1 MAKQSTEWKKI
12 ISHRL
17 KTRNRHEYYEFSDLI
32 DIQSKLFEQVAS
44 LKSKNV
50 QLTLETERLKAENL
64 SLQIRADSGGGGV
77 SSNER
82 TTQLEQKLYRLQEE
96 LTDLHKRKGE
106 NAQMIIDLTNA
117 MKEKEKELQLKDSK
131 LMDALAIENGLKTEI
146 KHLEATVFELEATN
160 QTLKDEHQALQMAF
174 TALEEKNQKA
184 QVENN
189 ELMARWL
196 EYKMSEADKMN
207 QENDRFFRHK
217 QERLQRDL
225 ADAAN
230 EPVQIKT
237 DPSDGYMKGIPPIC
251 LSASLPTKAQCKLDA
266 HEGEVN
272 AVLWSPTGSLF
283 ATGGSDRKI
292 KLWEYHGGQ
301 CTCKGTLLG
310 SNAGITALEF
320 DFDEALILG
329 ASNDYASRLWS
340 LSDQRLRHTLT
351 GHSGKVLTAKFL
363 GDSTKVVTGSHD
375 RTLKIWDLHTRT
387 TSKTIF
393 AGSSCNDLVT
403 LHASSIISG
412 HFDKKLRFWDPRCD
426 QTLNEISLQGRITSL
441 ALAPDR
447 ASLLVCTREDT
458 LKCIDLRMNQVI
470 YTLCAENFKVAFDY
484 SRAVFSPDGSYA
496 MAGSSDGTLYVWNI
510 QKGKV
515 ERMLK
520 EHTHAIVACSW
531 HPSGSV
537 ILSSER
543 QKKVILWSDI

>member
-1 MAKQSTEWKKI
+1 
-12 ISHRL
+12 
-17 KTRNRHEYYEFSDLI
+17 
-32 DIQSKLFEQVAS
+32 
-44 LKSKNV
+44 
-50 QLTLETERLKAENL
+50 
-64 SLQIRADSGGGGV
+64 
-77 SSNER
+77 
-82 TTQLEQKLYRLQEE
+82 
-96 LTDLHKRKGE
+96 
-106 NAQMIIDLTNA
+106 

-131 LMDALAIENGLKTEI
+131 LMDALALENSLKAEI
-146 KHLEATVFELEATN
+146 KHLEHTVFELEATN

-174 TALEEKNQKA
+174 TALEEKYRKVQE
-184 QVENN
+184 ENS

-196 EYKMSEADKMN
+196 NQKMKEADVMN

-217 QERLQRDL
+217 QERLQKDL
-225 ADAAN
+225 EDAAS
-230 EPVQIKT
+230 EPVQIKAEEIA
-237 DPSDGYMKGIPPIC
+237 GVYMRGVTPIC

-292 KLWEYHGGQ
+292 KLWDYNGGQ

-320 DFDEALILG
+320 DLDEEFVLG

-375 RTLKIWDLHTRT
+375 RTLKIWDLHTRAC
-387 TSKTIF
+387 SKTIF

-412 HFDKKLRFWDPRCD
+412 HFDKRVRFWDPRSD
-426 QTLNEISLQGRITSL
+426 QTINEISLQGRITSL
-441 ALAPDR
+441 ALSPDR
-447 ASLLVCTREDT
+447 ATLMACTREDT
-458 LKCIDLRMNQVI
+458 LKVIDLRMNQVV
-470 YTLCAENFKVAFDY
+470 YTLSADNFKVAFDY

-496 MAGSSDGTLYVWNI
+496 MAGSSDGTLYIWNI
-510 QKGKV
+510 KKGKV
-515 ERMLK
+515 ERTLK
-520 EHTHAIVACSW
+520 EHTHAIMACSW

-537 ILSSER
+537 ILSSEK
-543 QKKVILWSDI
+543 QKKVVLWSDI